1 MVGYSGM
8 LASALNLL
16 PIFRLDGGRAC
27 SAALGSRLCALT
39 SVWTLLSML
48 SIGLSSP
55 SSGGGSELAWT
66 WGAFVLFFQRRP
78 EIPTRDEVTV
88 VNDARLVVW
97 IASLVV
103 AVAAL
108 LPFPGGPGFL

>member
-1 MVGYSGM
+1 M

-39 SVWTLLSML
+39 SAWTLLSML
-48 SIGLSSP
+48 SIGLSS
-55 SSGGGSELAWT
+55 GNGSELAWS
-66 WGAFVLFFQRRP
+66 WGAFVLFFQRRA
-78 EIPTRDEVTV
+78 EIPARDEVTE
-88 VNDARLVVW
+88 VNDARLGAW
-97 IASLVV
+97 IASLV
-103 AVAAL
+103 AAIAAL